1 MTKIEYLYA
10 ACKSGAWRR
19 LVWRMGIF
27 NVCVFPED
35 NESPVQYDLTFI
47 DGMPHYWESADDD
60 SPGEWIAITDG
71 KKDEELF
78 FPETVLPL
86 PKAEYPGLEE
96 DITTTVGRY
105 VLNWVVIYYAFG
117 TRLPYLREGGP
128 MSYAKQMYERCVD
141 NETDLPEDE
150 TVIRPSMVDRF
161 VNGLS
166 ELAPMAKAISPTGTL
181 RSFTVHPDAYKVRD
195 ALLLKHKDEL
205 DNPAVIAMI
214 EKALDELDTEWLSG
228 DQSIQFYA
236 SKKARMRR
244 RKLMLFYGIEA
255 SFHEGTDYTLIPNAL
270 VEVDKFG
277 MENLVAKYNSI
288 REGSYSRGAET
299 AKGGEQVRIIQM
311 IFQNHRIVEGDCG
324 TKLTHPVL
332 ITEANAGRYIGMNA
346 MVGGKPTMI
355 TADMMKA
362 SMGKILLLRR
372 PILCQ
377 LPHIDCCATCASA
390 DKAKEPRAI
399 AADISTAFSNVMGV
413 AMAKMHGSENIVR
426 EFKPQIHI
434 T

>member
-10 ACKSGAWRR
+10 ACKSGAWKR

-35 NESPVQYDLTFI
+35 SEGPVQYDLTFK

-60 SPGEWIAITDG
+60 SPGEWIAISDG

-105 VLNWVVIYYAFG
+105 VLNWITIYYAFG
-117 TRLPYLREGGP
+117 TRLPYLREKDP
-128 MSYAKQMYERCVD
+128 MSYAKVMYERCLD
-141 NETDLPEDE
+141 NEEDNPEDE
-150 TVIRPSMVDRF
+150 DAIRPSMVARF

-181 RSFTVHPDAYKVRD
+181 RSFTVHPDAYKLRD

-244 RKLMLFYGIEA
+244 RKLMLFYGIES
-255 SFHEGTDYTLIPNAL
+255 SFHEGTDYTLIPTAL
-270 VEVDKFG
+270 VEVDKAG

-288 REGSYSRGAET
+288 RDGSFSRGAET

-324 TKLTHPVL
+324 TKITHAVL
-332 ITEANAGRYIGMNA
+332 VTDANAGRYIGMNA
-346 MVGGKPTMI
+346 MVDGKPKMI
-355 TADMMKA
+355 TTDWINGQK
-362 SMGKILLLRR
+362 GKIIRLRR

-377 LPHIDCCATCASA
+377 LKHIDCCATCASQ

-426 EFKPQIHI
+426 EFKPLQHI

>member
-1 MTKIEYLYA
+1 MTKVEYLIA
-10 ACKSGAWRR
+10 ACLSGAWRR

-27 NVCVFPED
+27 NVCMFPE
-35 NESPVQYDLTFI
+35 NSESPVSYDLTFI
-47 DGMPHYWESADDD
+47 DGMPHYWVASDDD
-60 SPGEWIAITDG
+60 SPGQWYPISDG

-78 FPETVLPL
+78 FPETVLAL
-86 PKAEYPGLEE
+86 PTSGYPGLEE

-117 TRLPYLREGGP
+117 TRIPYLREKGP
-128 MSYAKQMYERCVD
+128 MTYAKLMYERCLD
-141 NETDLPEDE
+141 NEDDNPEDE
-150 TVIRPSMVDRF
+150 TAIRPSMINRF

-181 RSFTVHPDAYKVRD
+181 RSFTVHPDAYKLRD

-205 DNPAVIAMI
+205 DNPAVIATI
-214 EKALDELDTEWLSG
+214 EKALDELDKEWLSG

-236 SKKARMRR
+236 SKKAVMRR
-244 RKLMLFYGIEA
+244 RKLMLFYGIES
-255 SFHEGTDYTLIPNAL
+255 SFHEGTDFTLIPTAL
-270 VEVDKFG
+270 VEVDKAG

-324 TKLTHPVL
+324 TKITHPVL
-332 ITEANAGRYIGMNA
+332 VTDVNAERYIGMNA
-346 MVGGKPTMI
+346 MIDGKVTAI
-355 TADMMKA
+355 TPDWISKQK
-362 SMGKILLLRR
+362 GKIIRIRR

-377 LPHIDCCATCASA
+377 LPHIDTCATCASNE
-390 DKAKEPRAI
+390 KAKEPRAI

-426 EFKPQIHI
+426 EFNPQLHI

>member
-1 MTKIEYLYA
+1 MKKVDYLIA
-10 ACKSGAWRR
+10 ACNSSAWKR

-27 NVCVFPED
+27 NVCMFPEGG
-35 NESPVQYDLTFI
+35 EQPTLYDLTFI
-47 DGMPHYWESADDD
+47 EGMPHYWVPSDDD
-60 SPGEWIAITDG
+60 SPGEWFPITDG

-78 FPETVLPL
+78 YPETTFTLPTNG
-86 PKAEYPGLEE
+86 YPGLEE
-96 DITTTVGRY
+96 SIETTVGRY
-105 VLNWVVIYYAFG
+105 VLNWVTIYYAFEK
-117 TRLPYLREGGP
+117 RIPYLREGGP
-128 MSYAKQMYERCVD
+128 MSYAKLMYERCLD
-141 NETDLPEDE
+141 NEDDNPDD
-150 TVIRPSMVDRF
+150 VDAIRPSMVARF

-181 RSFTVHPDAYKVRD
+181 RSFTVHPDAYKVRN

-205 DNPAVIAMI
+205 DNPAVISMI
-214 EKALDELDTEWLSG
+214 EKAMDDLDKEWLSG

-236 SKKARMRR
+236 SKKATMRR
-244 RKLMLFYGIEA
+244 RKLMLFYGIES
-255 SFHEGTDYTLIPNAL
+255 SFHEGTDFTLIPTAL
-270 VEVDKFG
+270 VEVDKAG

-324 TKLTHPVL
+324 TKLTHAVL
-332 ITEANAGRYIGMNA
+332 VTDQNASRYVGMNA
-346 MVGGKPTMI
+346 MVDNKPTMI
-355 TADMMKA
+355 TSDWINKQK
-362 SMGKILLLRR
+362 GKIIRLRR

-377 LPHIDCCATCASA
+377 MGHVDTCATCASK

-426 EFKPQIHI
+426 EFNPQIHI